1 MKGTKG
7 LKGTNELKGTKG
19 LKGLK
24 DTKGLKEI
32 KGLKGMKRVFLTL
45 LNIIICISGVMA
57 QVDIFEHGDMD
68 SWITRR
74 VRESKLIGG
83 EEKSLFEVTSGN
95 DIEEPNIPYVSNF
108 SPWATSNVY
117 ARVSGINKGS
127 ITVFPEQRGEG
138 QCARLE
144 CVVENVRVFGVIN
157 ISAMATGTI
166 FLGKMIEPITDTKDP
181 QAKLWSGIPFTKRPT
196 SLVFDYKVTP
206 AKQRTYDS
214 GIGRDRVVEGDN
226 AAEAVVILQ
235 RRWEDSMG
243 NIYAERVATGWE
255 RFDKVVNM
263 WQDEH
268 RVPVHYGNITQME
281 GYRDYMD
288 LITKDPIYARNSKGE
303 MVKVN
308 EVRWAAKSTNPTH
321 IFVRFS
327 ASYGGAYIGAEGAKF
342 WVDNVGLEY

>member
-1 MKGTKG
+1 M
-7 LKGTNELKGTKG
+7 
-19 LKGLK
+19 
-24 DTKGLKEI
+24 
-32 KGLKGMKRVFLTL
+32 KGMKSIKRIFYAL
-45 LNIIICISGVMA
+45 LAMIICTNGAMA
-57 QVDIFEHGDMD
+57 QVEIFEHGDMD
-68 SWITRR
+68 NWIARR
-74 VRESKLIGG
+74 VRESRMIGG
-83 EEKSLFEVTSGN
+83 DEKSIFEIASGN
-95 DIEEPNIPYVSNF
+95 DIEEPNIPYVSNT
-108 SPWATSNVY
+108 SPWATSSVY

-127 ITVFPEQRGEG
+127 VTVFPEQRGEG

-181 QAKLWSGIPFTKRPT
+181 QAKLWSGIPFTKEPT
-196 SLVFDYKVTP
+196 ALVFDYKVNP

-255 RFDKVVNM
+255 RFDKVVNR
-263 WQDEH
+263 WQDGH
-268 RVPVHYGNITQME
+268 RIPIHYGDITQMDE
-281 GYRDYMD
+281 YRDYMD
-288 LITKDPIYARNSKGE
+288 LLIKDPIYSRNSKGE
-303 MVKVN
+303 MVKVT
-308 EVRWAAKSTNPTH
+308 EVKWAAKGTKPTH

-342 WVDNVGLEY
+342 WIDNVGLEY